1 MQNFKMFEL
10 AERGEVGKKK
20 ISYFIC
26 VLMPYQTLSFFSYI
40 CTCKKIYDLIWA
52 ILNILMIFV
61 LNINISPS
69 RYILKYSR
77 TLLKFIV
84 QKVLTVLLPF
94 HNLDLKLVNV
104 WPQKKIFFT
113 VTFSTFNFF
122 FFQTTFQSFH
132 CLSVESIFLRRFFG
146 KLWRAFL
153 GLWFDLFW
161 F

>member
-1 MQNFKMFEL
+1 MHIGEIKMNF
-10 AERGEVGKKK
+10 
-20 ISYFIC
+20 
-26 VLMPYQTLSFFSYI
+26 FFLIRLYYI
-40 CTCKKIYDLIWA
+40 Y
-52 ILNILMIFV
+52 
-61 LNINISPS
+61 ISPS
-69 RYILKYSR
+69 TYILKYSS

-153 GLWFDLFW
+153 AYDLICFDSKITIKLLYGDWSKFSIW
-161 F
+161 

>member
-1 MQNFKMFEL
+1 M
-10 AERGEVGKKK
+10 VPTKK
-20 ISYFIC
+20 ILWRHNKPKILENYASI
-26 VLMPYQTLSFFSYI
+26 LS
-40 CTCKKIYDLIWA
+40 
-52 ILNILMIFV
+52 
-61 LNINISPS
+61 SPS

-132 CLSVESIFLRRFFG
+132 CLSVESIFLRQFFG

-161 F
+161 FWNKNKLLYGDWSKFSIW

>member
-1 MQNFKMFEL
+1 MHIIL
-10 AERGEVGKKK
+10 AMNKTCVVVWLHACW
-20 ISYFIC
+20 IC
-26 VLMPYQTLSFFSYI
+26 
-40 CTCKKIYDLIWA
+40 
-52 ILNILMIFV
+52 
-61 LNINISPS
+61 SPS
-69 RYILKYSR
+69 TYILKYSS

-94 HNLDLKLVNV
+94 HNLDLKFVNV

-122 FFQTTFQSFH
+122 FFQTTFQCFY

-161 F
+161 FWNKNKLLYGDWSKFSIW